1 MIIKCY
7 DNVKHHLEVM
17 MFNRRVN
24 KIIKKFYK
32 RNFITFETTKS
43 ERYLDDFRNKLV
55 FFLKRIQK
63 EENGKEILE
72 LTVNMLKE
80 HYRYYSKESFDGFY
94 NFTFDKVREFYTES
108 FGDIKDCKFSSI
120 LNKDPYVYNSSEHML
135 SIFADK
141 LEIHNQL
148 IDSVIK
154 KIFTIEYNLSTLQN
168 NISEQRLKISNDL
181 REFIINKTNRKRI
194 ANKINDA
201 HKKLEET
208 LSNYYRVEDEIRIR
222 KRKTKAI
229 FKEIKFLVLLDD
241 FSGSGE
247 TIIDYLSILQNYL
260 PPTVRVLI
268 FCLHG
273 MYDAEQNLIEWSRNN
288 EISNVTFTFMNLEKK
303 FFDELEFPIQNAQT
317 KLEDFEENSVLD
329 EEEKEKKY
337 ILGYDNTQ
345 ALVTNYR
352 NTPNNTFSIF
362 WKKSENKKWKP
373 LFPRNEK
380 YTTKEYNQ
388 FDNPQRTFIRQNVRD
403 YYKKNPIN
411 YPEFSDFE
419 MIGII
424 IFLVYINQ
432 NEKKYFTNED
442 NDVVIEL
449 VKDYNSNVL
458 QDCLDHGFL
467 KKSRGHYTFSE
478 LGLELLNNLELSNS
492 SLESLSESI
501 VFEAEDRLT
510 PGSDY
515 RPEISS

>member
-1 MIIKCY
+1 MIIKYCIKL
-7 DNVKHHLEVM
+7 KHHLEVM
-17 MFNRRVN
+17 TFNRRVN
-24 KIIKKFYK
+24 KILKKFYS
-32 RNFITFETTKS
+32 RNSITS
-43 ERYLDDFRNKLV
+43 EITESEHYLEDFRNKLL

-72 LTVNMLKE
+72 LTVNILE
-80 HYRYYSKESFDGFY
+80 YHYRYYSRKSFDSFY
-94 NFTFDKVREFYTES
+94 DFTFDKVREIYTAS
-108 FGDIKDCKFSSI
+108 FGDIKHCKFSSI
-120 LNKDPYVYNSSEHML
+120 LNKNPYVYNSSEHML
-135 SIFADK
+135 SEFADK
-141 LEIHNQL
+141 LEIQNQL
-148 IDSVIK
+148 IDGYIRR
-154 KIFTIEYNLSTLQN
+154 IFGLEYKLSTLQK
-168 NISEQRLKISNDL
+168 NISEQRLNL
-181 REFIINKTNRKRI
+181 QNYLHEFITDKTNKIQI
-194 ANKINDA
+194 ANTINNA
-201 HKKLEET
+201 HKDLNNT
-208 LSNYYRVEDEIRIR
+208 LYRYYRVESEIR
-222 KRKTKAI
+222 KRKKKTKNI
-229 FKEIKFLVLLDD
+229 FKETNFLVLLDD

-247 TIIDYLSILQNYL
+247 TIIDYLSILQKHL

-273 MYDAEQNLIEWSRNN
+273 MSDAEKKLIEWSNN
-288 EISNVTFTFMNLEKK
+288 NTNLDVTVTFRTLEEK
-303 FFDELEFPIQNAQT
+303 FFDRIEFQTQNAQT
-317 KLEDFEENSVLD
+317 KFEDFEENSVLD
-329 EEEKEKKY
+329 ESEKKY
-337 ILGYDNTQ
+337 ILGYDKTQ

-362 WKKSENKKWKP
+362 WKKSENKKWMP
-373 LFPRNEK
+373 LFPRSEK

-388 FDNPQRTFIRQNVRD
+388 FDNPQRTFIRQNIRD
-403 YYKKNPIN
+403 YYKKSPIN

-432 NEKKYFTNED
+432 NEKKYFLNED

-478 LGLELLNNLELSNS
+478 LGFELLNNLGLSNS
-492 SLESLSESI
+492 SLDSLSKSI